1 MPASDTKGPPL
12 NVLFVSAEVAPF
24 AKTGGL
30 GDVGG
35 ALPRYL
41 AKLGHDVRVVLPL
54 YRRVRE
60 YAAKNGITF
69 DRVLDDL
76 SVQLG
81 QKKVSFSIISATLPG
96 TGDGRT
102 PAVPVYFVA
111 QPSLYDRAGIYTQ
124 DPDEHLRFAL
134 LQWAALKLC
143 QFQRFAPDIVHAN
156 DWQTGLLPLMVKTA
170 FAWDKLFARTK
181 TVLTIHNI
189 GHQGGFSADVLPDT
203 GLTEVREHFHQ
214 EQLNAGRINFLLTGI
229 LFADAITTVS
239 PTYAREIQTAEHG
252 VGLDPFLR
260 SRGPAVVGILNGIDE
275 DVWSPEADKLIPQR
289 YDADHLELK
298 EKNKKALCESQR
310 LPYHPRAPMFGIV
323 SRMAWQKGFDLCM
336 EVLPRLLAQHDAQ
349 LVVLGSGDPK
359 YEGFFANLARQF
371 PHKAAFHQGFSEPLA
386 HLIEAGSD
394 FFLMPSRYEPCGL
407 NQMYSLRYGTLPIV
421 HKTGG
426 LADTVRLVRSTRTGG
441 SDLGAGNGIVFEHFD
456 ATAFKWALSWAL
468 ELWGTGDGP
477 DRARF
482 REIQRRAMSEDLGW
496 TRRIHEYVRVYRGL
510 TGR

>member
-1 MPASDTKGPPL
+1 MPSNAPSAPPL
-12 NVLFVSAEVAPF
+12 NILFVSAEVAPF

-30 GDVGG
+30 GDVSG

-41 AKLGHDVRVVLPL
+41 ARLGHDVRVVLPL

-60 YAAKNGITF
+60 YAQKNGVTF
-69 DRVLDDL
+69 SRVLDDL

-81 QKKVSFSIISATLPG
+81 PKKITFSIIEAKLPG
-96 TGDGRT
+96 TT
-102 PAVPVYFVA
+102 PAVSCYFVA
-111 QPSLYDRAGIYTQ
+111 HPGLYDRAGIYTQ
-124 DPDEHLRFAL
+124 DADEHLRFTL

-156 DWQTGLLPLMVKTA
+156 DWQTALMPLMVKTA

-181 TVLTIHNI
+181 SVLTIHNI
-189 GHQGGFSADVLPDT
+189 GHQGGFAADILPDT
-203 GLTEVREHFHQ
+203 GMTEVREHFHQ
-214 EQLNAGRINFLLTGI
+214 EQLEAGRVNVLLTGI
-229 LFADAITTVS
+229 LYADAITTVS
-239 PTYAREIQTAEHG
+239 PTYAREIQTPEHG

-260 SRGPAVVGILNGIDE
+260 SRGPAVVGVLNGIDE
-275 DVWSPEADKLIPQR
+275 DVWSPEVDPLIPQR
-289 YDADHLELK
+289 YDAQHLELK
-298 EKNKKALCESQR
+298 EKNKKALCEAQR

-336 EVLPRLLAQHDAQ
+336 EVLPRLFAQHDAQ

-359 YEGFFANLARQF
+359 YEGFFAGLARQY
-371 PHKAAFHQGFSEPLA
+371 PHKVAFHQGFSEPLA
-386 HLIEAGSD
+386 HLVEAGSD

-407 NQMYSLRYGTLPIV
+407 NQMYSLRYGTVPIV
-421 HKTGG
+421 HRTGG
-426 LADTVRLVRSTRTGG
+426 LADTVRLVRSARPDGG
-441 SDLGAGNGIVFEHFD
+441 GGNGIVFEHFD

-468 ELWGTGDGP
+468 ELWGTGDGV

-482 REIQRRAMSEDLGW
+482 RELQRRGMREELGW
-496 TRRIHEYVRVYRGL
+496 SRRVNEYVRIYRGL

>member
-1 MPASDTKGPPL
+1 MVAPESKGPPL

-30 GDVGG
+30 GDVSG
-35 ALPRYL
+35 AIPRYL

-60 YAAKNGITF
+60 HAAKSGITF
-69 DRVLDDL
+69 ARVLDDL

-81 QKKVSFSIISATLPG
+81 QRKVSFSVVEARLPG

-102 PAVPVYFVA
+102 PPVPCYFVA
-111 QPSLYDRAGIYTQ
+111 QPSLYDRPGIYTQ
-124 DPDEHLRFAL
+124 DDDEHLRFVV
-134 LQWAALKLC
+134 LQWASLKLC
-143 QFQRFAPDIVHAN
+143 QFLRFAPHVVHAN

-181 TVLTIHNI
+181 SVLTIHNI
-189 GHQGGFSADVLPDT
+189 GHQGTFGADKLPDT
-203 GLTEVREHFHQ
+203 GMLEVREHFHQ
-214 EQLNAGRINFLLTGI
+214 DDLNAGRFNFLQTGI
-229 LFADAITTVS
+229 LYADAITTVS
-239 PTYAREIQTAEHG
+239 PTYAREIQTSEHG
-252 VGLDPFLR
+252 VGLDGFLR
-260 SRGPAVVGILNGIDE
+260 MRGAAVVGILNGIDE
-275 DVWSPEADKLIPQR
+275 DVWSPEVDRLIPQR
-289 YDADHLELK
+289 YGEGSIELK
-298 EKNKKALCESQR
+298 EVNKKKLLDTMR
-310 LPYHPRAPMFGIV
+310 LPYHHRAPVFGIV

-349 LVVLGSGDPK
+349 VVVLGSGDPK
-359 YEGFFANLARQF
+359 YEGFFAGLARQF

-426 LADTVRLVRSTRTGG
+426 LADTVRLVRSAH
-441 SDLGAGNGIVFEHFD
+441 LEQGNGIVFEHFD
-456 ATAFKWALSWAL
+456 GTALKWALSWAL
-468 ELWGTGDGP
+468 ELWGTGDGA

-482 REIQRRAMSEDLGW
+482 REIQRRAMREELGW
-496 TRRIHEYVRVYRGL
+496 SRRIHEYVRVYRSVL
-510 TGR
+510 GR